1 MKLDRIKLISENGRR
16 VDGRLP
22 EELRPIR
29 IDIGVLKNAD
39 GSAIVEYGD
48 TKVLAAVYG
57 PREVVPRHEELT
69 DRAIIRCRY
78 RMLSFSTSSERKSPA
93 PSRRE
98 IELSK
103 VIREA
108 LEPAVLS
115 SQYPRTAIDIFIE
128 VINADGGTR
137 TAGVTAAAVAL
148 ADAGIP
154 MLDLVA
160 AVAVGKADGVLIVDL
175 NGVEDMNSEA
185 DMPVALMPSLGK
197 ITMLQLNGVLSP
209 EEFRKALSLAMI
221 SIGKIYE
228 LQKEAL
234 RKKYLTV
241 EE

>member
-1 MKLDRIKLISENGRR
+1 MKLNKIKLIAEDGRR
-16 VDGRLP
+16 IDGRLP
-22 EELRPIR
+22 EELRPIK
-29 IDIGVLKNAD
+29 IDIGILKNAD
-39 GSAIVEYGD
+39 GSAIVEYGA

-57 PREVVPRHEELT
+57 PREVVPRHEELA

-78 RMLSFSTSSERKSPA
+78 RMLSFSTQGERKSPA

-108 LEPAVLS
+108 LEPAILS
-115 SQYPRTAIDIFIE
+115 NQYPRTAIDIFVE

-137 TAGVTAAAVAL
+137 TAGITAAAVAL

-154 MLDLVA
+154 MLDLVV
-160 AVAVGKADGVLIVDL
+160 AVAVGKLNGVLVVDL
-175 NGVEDMNSEA
+175 NGLEDMNSEA
-185 DMPVALMPSLGK
+185 DMPIAIMPSLGK
-197 ITMLQLNGVLSP
+197 ITMLQLNGVLTP
-209 EEFRKALSLAMI
+209 EDFRKALLLAI
-221 SIGKIYE
+221 NSINKIYE

-234 RKKYLTV
+234 RRKYLTV